1 MVELSL
7 EEAMELKSNRK
18 LPPWRPR
25 LMLRARRE
33 KSRRSQD
40 QRSSRPGDQQAGA
53 SPEPCG
59 TVWPHSADQELFCSL
74 HAGTR
79 VWDFAIAAVP
89 QLSSSTSCLGKGSA
103 VWRRDL

>member
-25 LMLRARRE
+25 LTLRACRE

-40 QRSSRPGDQQAGA
+40 QRSSR
-53 SPEPCG
+53 
-59 TVWPHSADQELFCSL
+59 
-74 HAGTR
+74 AGTR
-79 VWDFAIAAVP
+79 RQEHLPSPAAE
-89 QLSSSTSCLGKGSA
+89 SGCTC
-103 VWRRDL
+103 